1 MLAFSVHTPVWG
13 GKEINKDSQIPS
25 WGRVALKPFCV
36 LVATLLLTGPVLAQV
51 LEEIV
56 VTAQKREQSIQD
68 VGIAISAWSGD
79 QIDALGFESSL
90 DIADLTPGVFR
101 AGSIAGQTSLFSIR
115 GVVQNDFLDS
125 TESPVA
131 VYIDEG
137 YVPMNQGHT
146 FAMFDIER
154 VEILKGPQGTLFG
167 RNATG
172 GLVHSITRKP
182 TREFE
187 AYGKGGYG
195 SYDQFRFE
203 GAVSGPLSE
212 TVSGRVS
219 GMYNRHG
226 AVLNNNYPLG
236 AEGAARYPFGATGP
250 GTAEPDDGWNDETWA
265 VRGQLL
271 FEPNEDVEFL
281 ISGFGSRTQTSEGP
295 YQNIAT
301 VAVRDAQ
308 GRFVNSVYSSPTN
321 VCEQIS
327 EVTGG
332 CLPIEGLDGELLPT
346 SFDVGA
352 VVFGLPPA
360 APEDGLRPVPGG
372 DLFGYV
378 DPDGDGFDTS
388 KDFSPDDVDEF
399 ETYGVTAKLTW
410 DFDAVTLTS
419 VSNFMH
425 FDKYVVLDVDAGPA
439 PLTLFQSDSE
449 EDTFAQELRFNGEFE
464 RARWVA
470 GFYYLYID
478 NNTVNGLSQPSN
490 SPLMGNPNDPTGAI
504 IPGVFIP
511 FLGTEANNVISL
523 KTNSYSLFGQLDIDL
538 TDKLT
543 FIAGLRTVIEDK
555 DYDRTIAAYLNTD
568 DSLVETETRVPG
580 AGIDAD
586 SNLRAPFSDSTSDT
600 LWAGKL
606 QFEYRP
612 TEDWLIY
619 VGINRGVKAGSFN
632 AKIADGTDFLSDDAI
647 PYDEEILTAYEIG
660 FKSTLFGGTTRFNG
674 SFYYYD
680 YDDYQ
685 AFVFF
690 QSSGII
696 VNNDAKYK
704 GIELDLQTSPID
716 GFDLMLS
723 ASFLDAEVTNL
734 EIAPS
739 VFRDVTPSF
748 TPSVQWAGI
757 ARYEFPEQ
765 LFGGTVAVQLNA
777 NYASSFFHNIRN
789 FQAQKY
795 PSYIVGDARVTWASN
810 DEHWEGTVFV
820 DNFADERYRNI
831 GFDLSTLCGCNE
843 DGYGRPRW
851 AGFSLRY
858 KY

>member
-1 MLAFSVHTPVWG
+1 MSDRNSF
-13 GKEINKDSQIPS
+13 
-25 WGRVALKPFCV
+25 RVYLFANPNRLKPLC
-36 LVATLLLTGPVLAQV
+36 TLLVVLLGVTTVNAQV

-68 VGIAISAWSGD
+68 VGIAISAWSGE
-79 QIDALGFESSL
+79 QIDALGFESSF
-90 DIADLTPGVFR
+90 DIADMTPGVFR
-101 AGSIAGQTSLFSIR
+101 AGSIAGQTSLFTIR

-137 YVPMNQGHT
+137 YVPMLQGHT
-146 FAMFDIER
+146 FGLFDVDRI
-154 VEILKGPQGTLFG
+154 EILKGPQGTLFG

-172 GLVHSITRKP
+172 GLVHTITRNP

-187 AYGKGGYG
+187 AYGKAGYG
-195 SYDQFRFE
+195 SYDQFRFN
-203 GAVSGPLSE
+203 GAISGPLTDTLSA
-212 TVSGRVS
+212 RVS
-219 GMYNRHG
+219 GMYNKHG
-226 AVLNNNYPLG
+226 EILENTYPFG
-236 AEGAARYPFGATGP
+236 AEAATDRYPFGVTGP
-250 GTAEPDDGWNDETWA
+250 GTPIPDDGFNDETWA
-265 VRGQLL
+265 LRGKLL
-271 FEPNEDVEFL
+271 FEPNEDVEIL
-281 ISGFGSRTQTSEGP
+281 ISGFGSRTETSEGP
-295 YQNIAT
+295 YQSIAT

-327 EVTGG
+327 HVTGG

-372 DLFGYV
+372 DLFGYI

-388 KDFSPDDVDEF
+388 KEFSPDDIDEY
-399 ETYGVTAKLTW
+399 ESYGATAKLTW
-410 DFDAVTLTS
+410 EFDSFTLTS

-425 FDKYVVLDVDAGPA
+425 FDKYVILDVDAAPV
-439 PLTLFQSDSE
+439 PLTLFASDSE
-449 EDTFAQELRFNGEFE
+449 EDTFSQEVRFNGEFE

-470 GFYYLYID
+470 GFYYLFIQND
-478 NNTVNGLSQPSN
+478 TINGLSQPSN

-511 FLGTEANNVISL
+511 FLGTEANNIIDL
-523 KTNSYSLFGQLDIDL
+523 QTNSYSLFGQLDIDL

-555 DYDRTIAAYLNTD
+555 DYDRTIAAYFNTD

-586 SNLRAPFSDSTSDT
+586 SNLRAPFAESTSDT
-600 LWAGKL
+600 LWTGKL
-606 QFEYRP
+606 QFDYRP
-612 TEDWLIY
+612 NEDWLIY
-619 VGINRGVKAGSFN
+619 AGVNRGVKAGSFN

-647 PYDEEILTAYEIG
+647 SYNEEILTSYEVG
-660 FKSTLFGGTTRFNG
+660 FKSTLFNGTTRFNG

-680 YDDYQ
+680 YNDYQ

-696 VNNDAKYK
+696 VNNDAKFK
-704 GIELDLQTSPID
+704 GIEFDLQTSPID
-716 GFDLMLS
+716 GWDLMLS
-723 ASFLDAEVTNL
+723 AAFLDAEVTNL

-739 VFRDVTPSF
+739 VFKDVTPSF

-757 ARYEFPEQ
+757 VRYEFPEQ

-789 FQAQKY
+789 FQSQKY
-795 PSYIVGDARVTWASN
+795 PAYIVGDARVSWASN
-810 DEHWEGTVFV
+810 DGHWEGTVFV
-820 DNFADERYRNI
+820 DNFADERYRLI

-843 DGYGRPRW
+843 EFYARPRW
-851 AGFSLRY
+851 AGFNLRY
-858 KY
+858 SWGGG